1 MWNAW
6 YRIDDHTWWVL
17 LWWLAPSEADMPP
30 KEVFCGCHQQPD
42 ESLQGHGCSSTK
54 YARVPP
60 CPCSPDTLPIT
71 VHGTPV
77 VLIHRL
83 PSPPQPSHHQEL
95 LILHNSCSPLWPK
108 APLFPSPSAP
118 NYLHWGHNPWKHG
131 WKHNRWLTDIMQQ
144 TQDTC
149 GDIIPCHTAV
159 HMACLWSPCGTL
171 SWMICVSGSPSHRR
185 TQQLLD
191 QDSRVEA
198 SLVTQW

>member
-30 KEVFCGCHQQPD
+30 KEGFCSCHQQPD

-95 LILHNSCSPLWPK
+95 LILFLKYVNSTCSSVSAQHIHRNGSSSLSVHQIAPFIQYHNNCNVDWWLIITNQDQGDVDLDCLAK
-108 APLFPSPSAP
+108 RVTTRLF
-118 NYLHWGHNPWKHG
+118 HFK
-131 WKHNRWLTDIMQQ
+131 
-144 TQDTC
+144 
-149 GDIIPCHTAV
+149 V
-159 HMACLWSPCGTL
+159 TL
-171 SWMICVSGSPSHRR
+171 PIAKDR
-185 TQQLLD
+185 T
-191 QDSRVEA
+191 VWA
-198 SLVTQW
+198 IN